1 MPLTN
6 LLAGLWGHVD
16 RRRRIHLCTL
26 LVLIIIN
33 SFAEVISIGALLPFL
48 AVITSPSL
56 VFEHPEA
63 QFFIQWLEIKSSEQL
78 LLPLTCVFI
87 IAVTIAGLL
96 RIFVLWSGI
105 RLSNLIGSDIGAEI
119 YKRTLYQSYSVHLAR
134 NSSEIIDG
142 ITARARSVAGIF
154 SSVFTIVTSC
164 LILLSIMIV
173 LFVINPNVAI
183 ATFVGFSVLYWL
195 IITYSR
201 NKLAKNSEQVAAEST
216 RLTKTIQ
223 EGLGGIRDV
232 LIDGS
237 QELYCRDFRKADLRM
252 RHAAGNTT
260 FIGQYPRHCLEIF
273 GVGLVALLALFMA
286 SRTEGTGSAVPI
298 LGAVAFGAQRMLPAM
313 NQAFTSWSVIQG
325 SRASLVI
332 TLDLLDQ
339 PLPLREELDPAESMP
354 FLKDIEVA
362 NVSFR
367 YKCEGECIL
376 KKMNFS
382 IPKGA
387 KVGIRGRTGCGKST
401 LVDVI
406 MGLLIPTEGGIRV
419 DGRKVTTE
427 NLRSWQN
434 HIAHVPQSIFLA
446 DASIEEN
453 IALGRSDREIDCRK
467 VREVAKLAQI
477 SKDIDSWEAQYATVI
492 GERGIRLS
500 GGQRQRIGIARALYK
515 DVDVLIL
522 DEATSALDEETESA
536 IMNMIDELSDTKTI
550 IIIAHRLSTLR
561 KCTHIIDLESQAPIL
576 QENGDNAPR
585 QKKSETSGTA

>member
-96 RIFVLWSGI
+96 RILVLWSGI
-105 RLSNLIGSDIGAEI
+105 RLSNLVGSDIGAEI

-286 SRTEGTGSAVPI
+286 SRSEGTGSAVPI

-339 PLPLREELDPAESMP
+339 PLPLRGELDPAESMP

>member
-1 MPLTN
+1 M
-6 LLAGLWGHVD
+6 LLA
-16 RRRRIHLCTL
+16 
-26 LVLIIIN
+26 LIIIN

-48 AVITSPSL
+48 AVITAPSL

-63 QFFIQWLEIKSSEQL
+63 QFFIQWLEIKSPEQL
-78 LLPLTCVFI
+78 LIPLTCVFI

-96 RIFVLWSGI
+96 RILVLWSGI
-105 RLSNLIGSDIGAEI
+105 RLSNLIGSDIGSEI
-119 YKRTLYQSYSVHLAR
+119 YKRTLYQPYSVHLAR

-154 SSVFTIVTSC
+154 LSLFTVVTSC
-164 LILLSIMIV
+164 LILLSIMIA
-173 LFVINPNVAI
+173 LFVINPNVAF
-183 ATFVGFSVLYWL
+183 ATFGGFGVLYWL
-195 IITYSR
+195 IITYSK
-201 NKLAKNSEQVAAEST
+201 NKLAKNSEQVATEST

-252 RHAAGNTT
+252 RQASGNTT
-260 FIGQYPRHCLEIF
+260 FIGQCPRYCLEIF
-273 GVGLVALLALFMA
+273 GVSLIALLALFMA
-286 SRTEGTGSAVPI
+286 SRPEGTGSAVPI
-298 LGAVAFGAQRMLPAM
+298 LGVVAFGAQRMLPAM
-313 NQAFTSWSVIQG
+313 NQAFSCWSVIQG

-339 PLPLREELDPAESMP
+339 PLPLQGELDSAEFMP

-367 YKCEGECIL
+367 YKCEGEYIL

-387 KVGIRGRTGCGKST
+387 KVGIKGRTGCGKST

-406 MGLLIPTEGGIRV
+406 MGLLIPTEGGICV
-419 DGRKVTTE
+419 DGRKVSAE

-467 VREVAKLAQI
+467 VREVAGHAQI
-477 SKDIDSWEAQYATVI
+477 SKDIDSWIAQYATVI

-536 IMNMIDELSDTKTI
+536 IMNMIDELSGTKTI

-561 KCTHIIDLESQAPIL
+561 KCTHIIDLESQVPML
-576 QENGDNAPR
+576 KENGNNVPPE
-585 QKKSETSGTA
+585 KN

>member
-6 LLAGLWGHVD
+6 VLARLWAHID
-16 RRRRIHLCTL
+16 RRRRIHSCIL
-26 LVLIIIN
+26 LALIIIN

-48 AVITSPSL
+48 AVITAPSL

-63 QFFIQWLEIKSSEQL
+63 QFFIQWLEINSPEQL

-96 RIFVLWSGI
+96 RILVLWGGI

-119 YKRTLYQSYSVHLAR
+119 YKRTLYQPYSVHLAR

-154 SSVFTIVTSC
+154 SSLFTIVTSC

-183 ATFVGFSVLYWL
+183 VTFGGFGVLYWL

-223 EGLGGIRDV
+223 EGLGSIRDV

-252 RHAAGNTT
+252 RQAAGNTT
-260 FIGQYPRHCLEIF
+260 FIGQCPRHCLEIL
-273 GVGLVALLALFMA
+273 GVSLVALLALFMA
-286 SRTEGTGSAVPI
+286 SRSGGTGSAVPI
-298 LGAVAFGAQRMLPAM
+298 LGVVAFGAQRMLPAM
-313 NQAFTSWSVIQG
+313 NQAFSCWSVIQG
-325 SRASLVI
+325 NRASLVI

-339 PLPLREELDPAESMP
+339 PLPLRGELGSAESMP
-354 FLKDIEVA
+354 FLKGIEVA

-419 DGRKVTTE
+419 DGRKVSAE

-467 VREVAKLAQI
+467 VREVARHAQI
-477 SKDIDSWEAQYATVI
+477 SKDIDSWIAQYATVI

-536 IMNMIDELSDTKTI
+536 IMNMIDELSGTKTI

-561 KCTHIIDLESQAPIL
+561 KCTHIIDLESQVPIL
-576 QENGDNAPR
+576 KENGDNAPW
-585 QKKSETSGTA
+585 QKKTETSGTA

>member
-1 MPLTN
+1 VSLTN
-6 LLAGLWGHVD
+6 VLARLWDHLE
-16 RRRRIHLCTL
+16 RRRKIHLCIL
-26 LVLIIIN
+26 LALIIIN
-33 SFAEVISIGALLPFL
+33 SFAEVISISALLPFL
-48 AVITSPSL
+48 AVITDPSL
-56 VFEHPEA
+56 VFDHPEA
-63 QFFIQWLEIKSSEQL
+63 QFLIQCLEIKSPDQL
-78 LLPLTCVFI
+78 LIPVTCVFI
-87 IAVTIAGLL
+87 ITVAIAGLL
-96 RIFVLWSGI
+96 RILVLWIGI
-105 RLSNLIGSDIGAEI
+105 RLSNLIGSDIGTEI
-119 YKRTLYQSYSVHLAR
+119 YKRTLYQPYSVHLAR

-142 ITARARSVAGIF
+142 ITARARSVTGIF
-154 SSVFTIVTSC
+154 SSLFTVVTSC
-164 LILLSIMIV
+164 LILLSIIIT
-173 LFVINPNVAI
+173 LFVINPNVAV
-183 ATFVGFSVLYWL
+183 ATFGGFGVLYWL

-201 NKLAKNSEQVAAEST
+201 SKLAKNSEQVANEST

-237 QELYCRDFRKADLRM
+237 QDLYCRDFRRADSKM
-252 RHAAGNTT
+252 KQASGNTM
-260 FIGQYPRHCLEIF
+260 FIGQCPRHCLEIL
-273 GVGLVALLALFMA
+273 GVSLIALLALFMA
-286 SRTEGTGSAVPI
+286 SRPEDTGSAVPI
-298 LGAVAFGAQRMLPAM
+298 LGVVAFGAQRMLPAM
-313 NQAFTSWSVIQG
+313 NQAFSCWSTIQG

-339 PLPLREELDPAESMP
+339 PLPLQEGLGSAESMS
-354 FLKDIEVA
+354 FTKNIEVA

-367 YKCEGECIL
+367 YKSEGEYIL
-376 KKMNFS
+376 KKMNFC

-387 KVGIRGRTGCGKST
+387 KVGIKGRTGCGKST

-406 MGLLIPTEGGIRV
+406 MGLLIPTEGEIRI
-419 DGRKVTTE
+419 DGKKVSAE
-427 NLRSWQN
+427 NRRSWQN

-453 IALGRSDREIDCRK
+453 IALGRSDREIDGRK
-467 VREVAKLAQI
+467 VCEVARHAQI

-515 DVDVLIL
+515 DVDVLIF

-561 KCTHIIDLESQAPIL
+561 KCTHIIDLESQVPIL
-576 QENGDNAPR
+576 QENVDNAPR
-585 QKKSETSGTA
+585 QKKPETSGTA